1 MNERDGRTND
11 LLSLLVGA
19 TRGRPGSRAGLV
31 RLLMRAVLDRNG
43 GKMNAKT
50 ILAIAGIGVLVV
62 LGFLAYRM
70 LMMQMIMGM
79 TGN

>member
-1 MNERDGRTND
+1 MDERNGRTD
-11 LLSLLVGA
+11 GLLPLLIGA
-19 TRGRPGSRAGLV
+19 LRGRPGGRTGLV
-31 RLLMRAVLDRNG
+31 RFVISAVIDRNG
-43 GKMNAKT
+43 GRVNGKT

-62 LGFLAYRM
+62 LGLLAYRM